1 MKKTLTAIIPAKG
14 DSSRL
19 HNKNIL
25 PFGDSNL
32 LVHKIRQ
39 LKATPEVTN
48 IIVSSDSDLL
58 LKMASDEGIQAIK
71 RPMEFADESR
81 PFPEFLSYAVALAE
95 DEHIIWACCTSPLV
109 EPDLYSKG
117 INLYYDKLR
126 EGYDSLISVLEYKH
140 YLLDEKGPLTFK
152 WGPEHK
158 NSQDLPM
165 IHFFTDGIILA
176 PKLSMLE
183 WSYYFGHNPYRMVV
197 DKRAAIDIDDAYDYE
212 FAKLLL
218 NLKEI

>member
-14 DSSRL
+14 KSSRL
-19 HNKNIL
+19 PNKNIL

-39 LKATPEVTN
+39 LKSTPEVTN
-48 IIVSSDSDLL
+48 IIVSSESDVL
-58 LKMASDEGIQAIK
+58 LKMAEEEGVIAIK
-71 RPMEFADESR
+71 RPQEFADEIR
-81 PFPEFLSYAVALAE
+81 PFCEFLSYAVNLAS
-95 DEHIIWACCTSPLV
+95 DEHIMWSCCTSPLV

-117 INLYYDKLR
+117 INTYYKKLG
-126 EGYDSLISVLEYKH
+126 EGYDSLITVLEYKH

-158 NSQDLPM
+158 NSQELPM
-165 IHFFTDGIILA
+165 LHFFTDGIILA
-176 PKLSMLE
+176 PRASMLE

-197 DKRAAIDIDDAYDYE
+197 DKRSAVDIDDVYDYE

-218 NLKEI
+218 TMKDR